1 MSISFRILV
10 TLAMLS
16 ALGCESSTLR
26 SQPRDKLDSNNSDV
40 ANARSQILDLSTI
53 ATSTA
58 VSEPFI
64 SVELPTRDRPV
75 SAAMSCQIVSDN
87 DDSTVVEV
95 WIKVKIARGHYV
107 YASGDDQGPFKGL
120 SVELQLPKNSS
131 TEGDWQFPVP
141 ISKNGHKVY
150 FDSVVM
156 HRQLRCSKASDSKV
170 EATVHFQVCNEDVCY
185 PSATLPISGSI
196 ARLN

>member
-16 ALGCESSTLR
+16 ALGCESSTLH
-26 SQPRDKLDSNNSDV
+26 SQLRDELDSNNSD
-40 ANARSQILDLSTI
+40 AADAQSQIPDLSTSV
-53 ATSTA
+53 TSTA
-58 VSEPFI
+58 VNEPFI
-64 SVELPTRDRPV
+64 SVVLPTRDRPV

-107 YASGDDQGPFKGL
+107 YASGDGQGPFKGL
-120 SVELQLPKNSS
+120 SVELQLPRNTS

-156 HRQLRCSKASDSKV
+156 HRQLHCSMASDSEV

-185 PSATLPISGSI
+185 PPATLPISGSI
-196 ARLN
+196 ARSN